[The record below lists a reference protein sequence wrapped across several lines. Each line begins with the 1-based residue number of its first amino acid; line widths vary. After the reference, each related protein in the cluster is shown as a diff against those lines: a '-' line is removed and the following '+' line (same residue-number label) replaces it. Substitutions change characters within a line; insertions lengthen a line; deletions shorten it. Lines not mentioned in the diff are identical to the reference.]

1 MSGWWGLGDLM
12 ATFGLSVL
20 ASAVLVGLV
29 RWDAVRRGLL
39 DVPNARSSHQL
50 ATPRGGGLGLLLA
63 LAIAVTF
70 GAFSAS
76 TAPGVP
82 ALLGSLAV
90 LIVAAAGWM
99 DDHGG
104 APVRLRILVHLGAG
118 LLLLPLVSPAPLPAI
133 LAPLA
138 AGWWVFWTVSAINV
152 VNFMD
157 GIDGIIGL
165 QGFVFGVY
173 CVLATAD
180 GGNSQLLG
188 LALAGSSA
196 GFLLWNWSP
205 ARIFMGDV
213 GSGALGVLFVLT
225 GAMLAREG
233 RVDFIAAFAPLSPI
247 FLDAAVTLVRRARRG
262 ERLSVAHRSH
272 LYQRLANGGVGHARV
287 TLGYGVAAASC
298 AAIATLMPTGGLG
311 LLALLVGACASAAWA
326 AEAWLR
332 RSGEAVL
339 S

>member
-133 LAPLA
+133 LAPLE
-138 AGWWVFWTVSAINV
+138 
-152 VNFMD
+152 
-157 GIDGIIGL
+157 IG
-165 QGFVFGVY
+165 
-173 CVLATAD
+173 
-180 GGNSQLLG
+180 
-188 LALAGSSA
+188 
-196 GFLLWNWSP
+196 
-205 ARIFMGDV
+205 
-213 GSGALGVLFVLT
+213 
-225 GAMLAREG
+225 
-233 RVDFIAAFAPLSPI
+233 
-247 FLDAAVTLVRRARRG
+247 RAH
-262 ERLSVAHRSH
+262 V
-272 LYQRLANGGVGHARV
+272 
-287 TLGYGVAAASC
+287 
-298 AAIATLMPTGGLG
+298 
-311 LLALLVGACASAAWA
+311 
-326 AEAWLR
+326 
-332 RSGEAVL
+332 
-339 S
+339 